1 MKTTIVQ
8 NNRLSAI
15 LAHYHTVESLQRE
28 CRRSR
33 SWAYRVMQHLPCELI
48 LDEDTGRQLRIVRR
62 TYVRQYL
69 RTLRRPGNPNWG

>member
-8 NNRLSAI
+8 NSRLKAI

-28 CRRSR
+28 CHRSR
-33 SWAYRVMQHLPCELI
+33 SWAYRVMQHIPCEVI
-48 LDEDTGRQLRIVRR
+48 INEDDGRQLRIVRR
-62 TYVRQYL
+62 DLVRQYL